1 MNDSVIRPRK
11 LEEFFLG
18 LHKKFGKYIV
28 LRGYENLPTGYSND
42 IDVYLP
48 QREVKRFLY
57 CLKNLDAV
65 TADITIL
72 DSRLGLM
79 KCELLLEG
87 QSISFDI
94 LYGFYYVGLEY
105 QNTQTLLNHSVIH
118 KSGLFY
124 VPAVEDEVRIS
135 VLKELLHNG
144 RVRSDKA
151 KYLGE
156 MIPSCKDSLASG
168 FFDRQAIDSVQKA
181 IAEGHLDLPALSKRV
196 KSKLLLAGVTKN
208 IFGVIKNT
216 CLFVLIKYLA
226 KNRYHQIRFL

>member
-1 MNDSVIRPRK
+1 MNKSINRPQK
-11 LEEFFLG
+11 LEAFFLD
-18 LHKKFGKYIV
+18 LHKTFGKYIV
-28 LRGYENLPTGYSND
+28 LRGYEYLPTGYSND

-48 QREVKRFLY
+48 RREVKRFLY
-57 CLKNLDAV
+57 CLKSLEAV
-65 TADITIL
+65 KADITIL
-72 DSRLGLM
+72 DSRFGLM
-79 KCELLLEG
+79 KCELMLEG

-118 KSGLFY
+118 ESGLFY
-124 VPAVEDEVRIS
+124 VPAVEDEIRIS

-151 KYLGE
+151 KYIGE
-156 MIPSCKDSLASG
+156 MIPSCNDSLATS

-181 IAEGHLDLPALSKRV
+181 IAGGHLYLPTVSKRV

-208 IFGVIKNT
+208 IFGIIKNT
-216 CLFVLIKYLA
+216 FLFVLIKYLA
-226 KNRYHQIRFL
+226 KNRYHQIRYL